1 MLTIYYIISDTLLKY
16 WLKIELPY
24 ISKIINTILK
34 RIALQFGQVLQRR
47 T

>member
-1 MLTIYYIISDTLLKY
+1 MLTIYYLISETFLKY

-24 ISKIINTILK
+24 ISKIIKTILK
-34 RIALQFGQVLQRR
+34 LIALQFGQVLQRR